1 MKYLKELT
9 LAISLFFGS
18 ALGVVAQENAAP
30 SDSLRVIIWKVKG
43 ITCSSDLKR
52 ISTNVTAVQGVAS
65 CKVLKQG
72 PKSTFEVRYH
82 PSQTNEAAV
91 AAAIQATPDCENP
104 DKRPYQVVK

>member
-1 MKYLKELT
+1 MKDLKELT
-9 LAISLFFGS
+9 LVISLFFGS

-72 PKSTFEVRYH
+72 PKSTFEVRYY

>member
-1 MKYLKELT
+1 MNHLSKLL
-9 LAISLFFGS
+9 LALILVFGTS
-18 ALGVVAQENAAP
+18 HNVLAQENAAS
-30 SDSLRVIIWKVKG
+30 SDSLRVIVWKVKG

-52 ISTNVTAVQGVAS
+52 ISTNVTQVPGVAS

-82 PSQTNEAAV
+82 PAKTDEAAV